1 MRTTAQGTLLSGLFI
16 HRLSALSG
24 LLVAATALIAIT
36 PLSAIAQAAPSVT
49 PTGITVTGYG
59 EASAPAET
67 ATLQLLVTRGDY
79 YGGPPPQPRPGDVP
93 GAEEQRLAAPIAQAL
108 IAKGIPESAVDVVVS
123 PVLGSSAYGPGGPA
137 VARIDVALEKPD
149 LATVTD
155 LVSAA
160 SVAAASESL
169 VLGQIGA
176 GYDVEDCAALERS
189 AREAAIAD
197 ARASAA
203 VQADLL
209 KVSLG
214 EVIASSDAPSP
225 TATTLNYFGVAVP
238 LNGCAPAAPS
248 VALNGP
254 GLTITVAS
262 FDPAAD
268 PEVEVYSQ
276 INLTFAMMAS

>member
-1 MRTTAQGTLLSGLFI
+1 MRTATRTTSRSGPFARRVATVGGLFV
-16 HRLSALSG
+16 AL
-24 LLVAATALIAIT
+24 AAVIAFT
-36 PLSAIAQAAPSVT
+36 PLSAIAQTATTAT

-67 ATLQLLVTRGDY
+67 ATLQILVTRGDY

-189 AREAAIAD
+189 ARETAIAD
-197 ARASAA
+197 ARARAA

-209 KVSLG
+209 KVNLG
-214 EVIASSDAPSP
+214 ELIASSDVPSP

-276 INLTFAMMAS
+276 INLTFAIVAG